1 LQSHGIQ
8 GVTPHQN
15 QTFVPI
21 RIALVYHR
29 NDIFDHFSD
38 EILMLKKI
46 LFAAVAVSLLVGAI
60 IFTKLGQFTAM
71 GEAAQNMVLP
81 PETVTSMLVEDRQ
94 WEQTIVTTATV
105 TAVQG
110 VTVSAETSGRVSQ
123 IDFKSGS
130 NVKTGE
136 ILIQLD
142 TAGEDA
148 QLASA
153 EATSAL
159 AEASLT
165 RVRKLS
171 KQNLTSQDALD
182 SAEAKVKET
191 VAQAHNIRALIAKK
205 TIRAPFSGRLGLR
218 LVNLGQI
225 LREGDAI
232 VSLHTLDPIYVDFSI
247 PQKMLLRLKPGLEVR
262 VTVDAAPDV
271 TFIGEILATNPHVDL
286 ATRSVRVRA
295 RIANPDETL
304 RAGMFANAIVVMPEK
319 QTVLPIIATA
329 IAYATFGDSVFV
341 IEDQKNEQSG
351 KTEKILRQ
359 QFIRLGQARGDFVD
373 VIDGLKAGESVVT
386 GGVFKLRSGMKV
398 IIDNTLAP
406 EPSLNPQPSDS

>member
-1 LQSHGIQ
+1 M
-8 GVTPHQN
+8 P
-15 QTFVPI
+15 F
-21 RIALVYHR
+21 RIALMYHR
-29 NDIFDHFSD
+29 NDIFDHSPD

-46 LFAAVAVSLLVGAI
+46 FFAAITVSLLVGAI
-60 IFTKLGQFTAM
+60 IFAKLGQFTAM

-81 PETVTSMLVEDRQ
+81 PETVTAMLVEARQ
-94 WEQTIVTTATV
+94 WEQTIIATATV

-110 VTVSAETSGRVSQ
+110 VKVSAETSGRVSQ
-123 IDFKSGS
+123 IDFESGS
-130 NVKTGE
+130 IVNTGDV
-136 ILIQLD
+136 LIQLD
-142 TAGEDA
+142 TASEDA

-153 EATSAL
+153 EAASAL
-159 AEASLT
+159 AKASLT

-191 VAQAHNIRALIAKK
+191 VAQAHNVRALIAKK

-271 TFIGEILATNPHVDL
+271 TFIGKILATNPDVDL

-295 RIANPDETL
+295 KIANPDEAL
-304 RAGMFANAIVVMPEK
+304 RAGMFANATVVMPEK
-319 QTVLPIIATA
+319 QTVLPITATA
-329 IAYATFGDSVFV
+329 VAYATFGDSVFV
-341 IEDQKNEQSG
+341 IEEQQNEQSG
-351 KTEKILRQ
+351 ETEKVLRQ
-359 QFIRLGQARGDFVD
+359 QFVRLGQTRGDFVD
-373 VIDGLKAGESVVT
+373 VIDGLKAGETVVT
-386 GGVFKLRSGMKV
+386 SGVFKLRSGMKV

-406 EPSLNPQPSDS
+406 KPSLDPHPSDS

>member
-1 LQSHGIQ
+1 
-8 GVTPHQN
+8 
-15 QTFVPI
+15 
-21 RIALVYHR
+21 VYYR
-29 NDIFDHFSD
+29 NDTFDHSPA

-60 IFTKLGQFTAM
+60 IFAKLGQFTAM
-71 GEAAQNMVLP
+71 DEAAQNMVLP
-81 PETVTSMLVEDRQ
+81 PETVTAMLVEDSQ
-94 WEQTIVTTATV
+94 WEQTIIATATV

-110 VTVSAETSGRVSQ
+110 VKVSAETGGRVTQ
-123 IDFKSGS
+123 IDFESGS
-130 NVKTGE
+130 MVNTGDV
-136 ILIQLD
+136 LIQLD

-191 VAQAHNIRALIAKK
+191 VAQAHNVRALIEKK
-205 TIRAPFSGRLGLR
+205 TIRAPFPGRLGLR
-218 LVNLGQI
+218 QVNLGQI

-247 PQKMLLRLKPGLEVR
+247 PQKTLLRMKPGLEVR
-262 VTVDAAPDV
+262 VTVDAAPGV
-271 TFIGEILATNPHVDL
+271 TFIGKITASNPDVDL

-295 RIANPDETL
+295 KIANPDEAL
-304 RAGMFANAIVVMPEK
+304 RAGMFANATVVMPEK
-319 QTVLPIIATA
+319 QTVLPVTATA
-329 IAYATFGDSVFV
+329 VAYATFGDSVFV
-341 IEDQKNEQSG
+341 IEEQINQQTG
-351 KTEKILRQ
+351 ETEKVLRQ
-359 QFIRLGQARGDFVD
+359 QFVRLGQARGDFVD
-373 VIDGLKAGESVVT
+373 IIDGLKAGESVVT
-386 GGVFKLRSGMKV
+386 SGVFKLRSGMKV

-406 EPSLNPQPSDS
+406 EPSLDPHPSDS

>member
-1 LQSHGIQ
+1 MQSHGIQ